1 MATPWWKK
9 GALVLGAGAVIVS
22 GWSAGVALSL
32 WVNAREREARRAAV
46 AAACRASGSTTGQC
60 RNIQP
65 LPSTPSTPTPT
76 PIPTPAP
83 TPPPPS
89 SATREQELRTRERRA
104 HDAFDVEG
112 IRIAAEAGTEAARQW
127 RGERGEEL
135 LWIAFDTESTGLD
148 TVHDH
153 ITQVAARVVGKG
165 PGDQTE
171 TFVSYVH
178 TDRRIPKRVTEV
190 TGITAATLAHAPS
203 FKLVFHALMGW
214 ICSAVV
220 RRGGKVRPVLLAHNG
235 TAFDF
240 PLLLNEM
247 RRHEIPLEVLEVLDI
262 HTADSL
268 ALLRAVKADAAL
280 YGDVALTLRAH
291 KSLSLPKLFPRIMG
305 RSYAAHD
312 ALEDVTALAELVFHS
327 PLSTPLVMDTLR
339 TQFVVAPLEVLHD
352 LVARLARRELRDRLK
367 KTLSSTSI
375 ARLVSADVTW
385 ATLVHLW
392 NTHGPDG
399 FDTALQASGVHL
411 RDAES
416 QGLVSYFVRTQNQNT
431 NNVRDDAGDAGGPVK
446 RSTSRYSLN

>member
-1 MATPWWKK
+1 M
-9 GALVLGAGAVIVS
+9 LGAGAVIVT

-46 AAACRASGSTTGQC
+46 AAACRASGSTTGEC

-65 LPSTPSTPTPT
+65 
-76 PIPTPAP
+76 PASAP
-83 TPPPPS
+83 KTPPPPPPPRVERGERVERVERE
-89 SATREQELRTRERRA
+89 ATREQELRTRERRE

-112 IRIAAEAGTEAARQW
+112 IRIAAEAGAEAARKW
-127 RGERGEEL
+127 RDGERGEEL

-153 ITQVAARVVGKG
+153 ITQIAARVVGKG
-165 PGDQTE
+165 PGDETE

-178 TDRRIPKRVTEV
+178 TDRKIPKRVTEI

-203 FKLVFHALMGW
+203 FQLVFHALMGW

-220 RRGGKVRPVLLAHNG
+220 RRGGSVRPVLLAHNG

-268 ALLRAVKADAAL
+268 ALLRAVKADVAV
-280 YGDVALTLRAH
+280 YGDVALALRAH
-291 KSLSLPKLFPRIMG
+291 KSLSLPKLFPRIMD

-327 PLSTPLVMDTLR
+327 SLSTPLVMDTLR

-385 ATLVHLW
+385 ANLVHLW

-399 FDTALQASGVHL
+399 LDAALQASGVHL

-416 QGLVSYFVRTQNQNT
+416 QGLVKYFVRTQNQNT
-431 NNVRDDAGDAGGPVK
+431 NHVRDDNTGGPFK
-446 RSTSRYSLN
+446 RSISRYSLN